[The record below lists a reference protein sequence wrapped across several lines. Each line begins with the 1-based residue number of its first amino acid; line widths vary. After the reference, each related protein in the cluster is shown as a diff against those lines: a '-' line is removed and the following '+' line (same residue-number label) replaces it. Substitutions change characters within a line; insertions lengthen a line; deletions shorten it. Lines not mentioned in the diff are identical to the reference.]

1 MTVLLAVTNN
11 YFARRLP
18 ASKVLIAN
26 QNDLMRQVIDRVAGL
41 MGHHQSSYLCR
52 RETTSFDCLSPE
64 RKATID
70 PERIADGRWGLR
82 GSSSPDGE
90 RHGICLIA
98 NMTVVNANLFLRNLL
113 CLLLQNPS

>member
-41 MGHHQSSYLCR
+41 MDHHQSSY
-52 RETTSFDCLSPE
+52 
-64 RKATID
+64 
-70 PERIADGRWGLR
+70 
-82 GSSSPDGE
+82 
-90 RHGICLIA
+90 
-98 NMTVVNANLFLRNLL
+98 
-113 CLLLQNPS
+113 